1 MGAIASQAGSFMQR
15 SLLLPI
21 FLLAV
26 TGLIAP
32 DAVACNPACRLET
45 KMSPVMLNGSIPIFG
60 TASIASADPA
70 SSFRGLRLGLTRAQA
85 EAVVREAGFGLAGV
99 VQDDPNMDICDG
111 TTSVGTVRFDA
122 AGRVRKLEFKPEYF
136 FAGGSGLRDFADRLF
151 QHYNVAS
158 PGAKD
163 DVCFPGL
170 TCFRGRSPAGEN
182 FMLLNITQDV
192 QLHVQAAKFRPQQ

>member
-1 MGAIASQAGSFMQR
+1 MQR

-26 TGLIAP
+26 TSLMAP
-32 DAVACNPACRLET
+32 EAVACNPACQLET
-45 KMSPVMLNGSIPIFG
+45 KMSPAMLNGSMPVFG

-70 SSFRGLRLGLTRAQA
+70 SSFRGLRLGLTRVQA
-85 EAVVREAGFGLAGV
+85 EAAVREAGFGLRGV

-111 TTSVGTVRFDA
+111 KTVVGTVRFDA

-136 FAGGSGLRDFADRLF
+136 FAGGSGLREFADRLF
-151 QHYNVAS
+151 QHYNVTS

-170 TCFRGRSPAGEN
+170 TCFRGRSPAGET
-182 FMLLNITQDV
+182 FMLLSITQDV
-192 QLHVQAAKFRPQQ
+192 RLYVQAANF